1 LLREA
6 KAIAGLGAVRQIEV
20 VVRVSVQIGSVLIWA
35 AWSFFDSQS
44 RRTAGNS
51 LGNPTQKIL
60 VAVMRIVFEGRACAS
75 TQKLDSL
82 AFFVAAVVA
91 R

>member
-1 LLREA
+1 M
-6 KAIAGLGAVRQIEV
+6 GGV
-20 VVRVSVQIGSVLIWA
+20 V
-35 AWSFFDSQS
+35 
-44 RRTAGNS
+44 
-51 LGNPTQKIL
+51 GNPTQKIL
-60 VAVMRIVFEGRACAS
+60 VAVMRIVFEGRARAS